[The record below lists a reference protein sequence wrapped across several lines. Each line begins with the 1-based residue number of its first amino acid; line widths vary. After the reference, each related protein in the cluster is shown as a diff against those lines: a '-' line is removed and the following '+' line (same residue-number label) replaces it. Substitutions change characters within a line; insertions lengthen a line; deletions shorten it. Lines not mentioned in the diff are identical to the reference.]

1 MLYLDT
7 SVLAALYMPEHK
19 SDKIQ
24 NFVSGKGK
32 TAISSLTEV
41 EFSSAVSRRTR
52 MKEISN
58 EDGLQVISRFQ
69 VHVKSRL
76 FEIYP
81 IMQREYDLAREW
93 IGKLDTP
100 LRILDALHLA
110 VAFSHQLFLVTA
122 DVSFAAAA
130 KKLGIKVEII

>member
-7 SVLAALYMPEHK
+7 SVLVALYIPEPK
-19 SDKIQ
+19 SEKIQ
-24 NFVSGKGK
+24 KFVSAKGK
-32 TAISSLTEV
+32 TALSSLTEV

-52 MKEISN
+52 MNEISY
-58 EDGLQVISRFQ
+58 EDGLQVFSRFQ

-76 FEIYP
+76 FEMYP

-93 IGKLDTP
+93 IGKLETP
-100 LRILDALHLA
+100 LRTLDALHLA
-110 VAFSHQLFLVTA
+110 VAFSNQLILVTA

-130 KKLGIKVEII
+130 RKLGISIEIM